1 MTCSPK
7 SAAAPS
13 DGRSRQLQR
22 TWTAS
27 DGKVRIAEKTLS
39 AAVSIYH
46 AGPARK
52 RTSGLPS
59 SAARRTADAA
69 MRADIT
75 AYVRMR
81 NLIRP
86 EPVKEDF
93 IGPDVLVMHPFRQYN
108 GTRMNALQ
116 MQYKKSNTGRFFLFP
131 VITQPG
137 HVRPPFSAVLIL
149 SVHCMH
155 AYVMRSPFPIYCP
168 FTALILLPYCFSTPI
183 LIKKTIQTDS

>member
-93 IGPDVLVMHPFRQYN
+93 IGPGVLVMHPFRQYN
-108 GTRMNALQ
+108 GTRMNAMQ
-116 MQYKKSNTGRFFLFP
+116 MQYKKSNTGRFFLSSH
-131 VITQPG
+131 IPG
-137 HVRPPFSAVLIL
+137 MSGSPFSAVLIVL
-149 SVHCMH
+149 IHCIH
-155 AYVMRSPFPIYCP
+155 AHVMRSRFPFIALSLLSYCCRIAFPLP
-168 FTALILLPYCFSTPI
+168 F
-183 LIKKTIQTDS
+183 